1 MSNLA
6 KPFERASFEVA
17 KVLEK
22 ENYGKFVIK
31 PLERGFGLTIG
42 NSLRRILLASLP
54 GASVYAVQIEGA
66 QHEFSALEGIEE
78 DVTAIILNLKDLVL
92 RIDDDTNKVL
102 SVSVKGP
109 KVVKASDLVLPDMVT
124 IVNPDLEIAHVAE
137 GGSLKMTI
145 YARNGRGYVTSDMNK
160 VEQDAASLF
169 SSEGA
174 IISTDSNYSPVT
186 RASYAVEPT
195 RVGHD
200 SHYDMLTLEVWTDGS
215 ILPQRAV
222 ALAAQMLTINLLPFV
237 ELEKTV
243 EDINMIKEVVVEQE
257 NKFENTPIEDLDLSC
272 RSYNCLKRAGISTV
286 AELTQKTEDELMK
299 VRNLG
304 KKSLKEVKE
313 KLLENNLSFRDY
325 NQE

>member
-109 KVVKASDLVLPDMVT
+109 KVVKASDRQ
-124 IVNPDLEIAHVAE
+124 
-137 GGSLKMTI
+137 SRS
-145 YARNGRGYVTSDMNK
+145 RNR
-160 VEQDAASLF
+160 
-169 SSEGA
+169 
-174 IISTDSNYSPVT
+174 
-186 RASYAVEPT
+186 
-195 RVGHD
+195 
-200 SHYDMLTLEVWTDGS
+200 
-215 ILPQRAV
+215 
-222 ALAAQMLTINLLPFV
+222 
-237 ELEKTV
+237 
-243 EDINMIKEVVVEQE
+243 
-257 NKFENTPIEDLDLSC
+257 SC
-272 RSYNCLKRAGISTV
+272 RRRRFS
-286 AELTQKTEDELMK
+286 
-299 VRNLG
+299 
-304 KKSLKEVKE
+304 
-313 KLLENNLSFRDY
+313 
-325 NQE
+325 